1 MKFSFAPLVI
11 VGDHLRPEECLY
23 AEPNALDLGEQ
34 QTKNA
39 DKQTAG
45 AEKAEDLIQRHSVT
59 SVQP

>member
-1 MKFSFAPLVI
+1 MSI
-11 VGDHLRPEECLY
+11 HLRPEERLH

-45 AEKAEDLIQRHSVT
+45 AEKAEDLI
-59 SVQP
+59 